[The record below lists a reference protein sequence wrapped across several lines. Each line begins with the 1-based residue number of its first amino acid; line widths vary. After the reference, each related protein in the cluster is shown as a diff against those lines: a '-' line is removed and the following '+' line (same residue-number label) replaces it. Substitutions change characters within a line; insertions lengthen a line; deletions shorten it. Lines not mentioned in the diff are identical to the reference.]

1 MVVIAFHPLN
11 DMKIYNLQALDPY
24 DNSFRGINH
33 MHVTSL
39 INVILKLG
47 NVSNITFEILQNERK

>member
-1 MVVIAFHPLN
+1 MVIAFHPLN
-11 DMKIYNLQALDPY
+11 DFKINNLQALDPY
-24 DNSFRGINH
+24 DNSLRGINH

-47 NVSNITFEILQNERK
+47 NASNITFEIL